1 MKGLWK
7 DPNEKDKMG
16 QIYNKQIIPAG
27 TVMNAN
33 LTGLAM
39 QLQNGM
45 FYNIQI
51 VYTGTPTGT
60 FKLQASSD
68 NSATMT
74 AAGQTPYKPT
84 NWTDV
89 LDSSQ
94 AVTASGSVMWNVEW
108 ASYNFVQV
116 VYTDGSSG
124 SSTAVITVATFN
136 CKG

>member
-1 MKGLWK
+1 MA
-7 DPNEKDKMG
+7 
-16 QIYNKQIIPAG
+16 QIYNYQNIIPVG
-27 TVMNAN
+27 TVMNKN
-33 LTGLAM
+33 ITSKAM

-74 AAGQTPYKPT
+74 AAGQFPYTPV

-89 LDSSQ
+89 LNSSQ
-94 AVTASGSVMWNVEW
+94 VVVNAGSTMWNVEW
-108 ASYNFVQV
+108 ASYNFIRV

-124 SSTAVITVATFN
+124 ASTAVITVSTMN
-136 CKG
+136 VKG

>member
-1 MKGLWK
+1 MA
-7 DPNEKDKMG
+7 
-16 QIYNKQIIPAG
+16 QIYNYQNIIPVG
-27 TVMNAN
+27 TVMNKN
-33 LTGLAM
+33 ITSKAM

-74 AAGQTPYKPT
+74 AAGQFPYTPV

-89 LDSSQ
+89 LNSSQ
-94 AVTASGSVMWNVEW
+94 AVVNAGSTMWNVEW
-108 ASYNFVQV
+108 ASYNFIRV

-124 SSTAVITVATFN
+124 ASTAVITVSTMN
-136 CKG
+136 VKG

>member
-1 MKGLWK
+1 MA
-7 DPNEKDKMG
+7 
-16 QIYNKQIIPAG
+16 QIYNYQNIIPVG
-27 TVMNAN
+27 TVMNKN
-33 LTGLAM
+33 ITSKVM

-74 AAGQTPYKPT
+74 AAGQFPYTPV

-89 LDSSQ
+89 LNSSQ
-94 AVTASGSVMWNVEW
+94 AVVNAGSTMWNVEW
-108 ASYNFVQV
+108 ASYNFIRV

-124 SSTAVITVATFN
+124 ASTAVITVSTMN
-136 CKG
+136 VKG